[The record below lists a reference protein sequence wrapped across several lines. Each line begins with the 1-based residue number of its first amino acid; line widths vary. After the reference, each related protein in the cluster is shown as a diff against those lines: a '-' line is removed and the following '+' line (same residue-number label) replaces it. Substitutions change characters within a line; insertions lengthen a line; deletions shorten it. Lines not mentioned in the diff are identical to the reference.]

1 MRYPS
6 VLFFYLST
14 LSYFVTFVL
23 YLLHVVFHPHPGP
36 SPLRGRGETG
46 VRGRRWAS
54 LLPARRGA
62 CRISLGGSG
71 PPTPFSPA

>member
-23 YLLHVVFHPHPGP
+23 YLLHVVFHPHPPAPLP
-36 SPLRGRGETG
+36 SEGE
-46 VRGRRWAS
+46 GRR
-54 LLPARRGA
+54 G
-62 CRISLGGSG
+62 
-71 PPTPFSPA
+71 